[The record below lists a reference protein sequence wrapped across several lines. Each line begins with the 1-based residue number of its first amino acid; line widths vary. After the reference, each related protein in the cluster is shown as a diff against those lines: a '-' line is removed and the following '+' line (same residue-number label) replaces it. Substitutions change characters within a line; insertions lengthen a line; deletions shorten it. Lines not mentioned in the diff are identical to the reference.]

1 MPTAMRTIF
10 HLYFLSLGIVLS
22 GCSLQ
27 KGNISME
34 VENPAETVRSS
45 ALVILSRSAI
55 TKKANGKLAP
65 YYEVN
70 IHNKNIPVQ
79 FDDLDGDGQWDE
91 LVFLHDFRPKEK
103 LTVILRSSAIKP
115 IGISGSKAHVRHQRL
130 LENGSFGPSLAADT
144 IDGKQKPTDFSK
156 QKLPPFLTEG
166 PAWENDRVG
175 FRLYFDT
182 RNGKDVWGKLKPE
195 MVLDSVGTNSTANY
209 HALNEWGM
217 DLLKVGSSLGAG
229 ALALFIPDMEGKDT
243 LVRVGGSNM
252 ENILYERV
260 ADGPVRAIFRMH
272 YKNWKLH
279 PALSP
284 VSLTE
289 EIQIWGGQLFYESVV
304 HVTGLPANAALV
316 TGIVN
321 LYDAPE
327 NEILEG
333 KATAIFTHHKQSEN
347 KDKLAMA
354 ILLNKEELQEFS
366 TAKNSDTDI
375 RNTYL
380 VKMKTRNNKPNRFR
394 FYAAWEK
401 SVPALSDSA
410 RFESFLR
417 DELKAFQQPI
427 IVNE

>member
-1 MPTAMRTIF
+1 MRTIF
-10 HLYFLSLGIVLS
+10 YVFLLALGILGS
-22 GCSLQ
+22 GCSAQ
-27 KGNISME
+27 EEIISME
-34 VENPAETVRSS
+34 MENPSETGRSS
-45 ALVILSRSAI
+45 ALVIVSHSAVA
-55 TKKANGKLAP
+55 KKANGKPAP

-70 IHNKNIPVQ
+70 INKKNIPVQ

-91 LVFLHDFRPKEK
+91 LVFLHDFKPKEK
-103 LTVILRSSAIKP
+103 LTVSLRSSAIKP
-115 IGISGSKAHVRHQRL
+115 IGNSESKAHVRHRRL
-130 LENGSFGPSLAADT
+130 LENGSFGPSLATDS
-144 IDGKQKPTDFSK
+144 IDGSQTPTDFGK

-182 RNGKDVWGKLKPE
+182 RNGKDIWGKLKPE
-195 MVLDSVGTNSTANY
+195 MVLDNVGTDSTANY
-209 HALNEWGM
+209 HALNDWGM

-229 ALALFIPDMEGKDT
+229 ALALFIPNMDGKDT

-252 ENILYERV
+252 GNILYERV

-304 HVTGLPANAALV
+304 RFTGLPANTALV

-321 LYDAPE
+321 LYDAPQ
-327 NEILEG
+327 NELLEG
-333 KATAIFTHHKQSEN
+333 RATAIFTHHKQSEN

-354 ILLNKEELQEFS
+354 ILMNKEELQEFS

-380 VKMKTRNNKPNRFR
+380 VKMKTRNNQPNRFR

-401 SVPALSDSA
+401 SVPALSDQA
-410 RFESFLR
+410 RFEAFLK
-417 DELKAFQQPI
+417 DELKTFQQPI
-427 IVNE
+427 VLNE

>member
-1 MPTAMRTIF
+1 
-10 HLYFLSLGIVLS
+10 
-22 GCSLQ
+22 
-27 KGNISME
+27 ME
-34 VENPAETVRSS
+34 VENPAETGQSS
-45 ALVILSRSAI
+45 ALVILSRSAV
-55 TKKANGKLAP
+55 TKKASGKPAP
-65 YYEVN
+65 FYEVN
-70 IHNKNIPVQ
+70 INNNNTPVQ

-91 LVFLHDFRPKEK
+91 LVFLHDFKPKEK
-103 LTVILRSSAIKP
+103 LTVILRSSEIKP
-115 IGISGSKAHVRHQRL
+115 TGSSESKAHVRHQRL

-156 QKLPPFLTEG
+156 QKFPPFLTEG

-182 RNGKDVWGKLKPE
+182 RNGKDIWGKLKPE
-195 MVLDSVGTNSTANY
+195 MVLDSVGKDSTANY
-209 HALNEWGM
+209 HALNDWGM

-252 ENILYERV
+252 GSILYERV

-272 YKNWKLH
+272 YKNWQVH
-279 PALSP
+279 PFISP

-289 EIQIWGGQLFYESVV
+289 EIQIWGGQLFYESVITS
-304 HVTGLPANAALV
+304 TGLPANAALV

-321 LYDAPE
+321 LYDAPQ

-333 KATAIFTHHKQSEN
+333 KSTAIFTHHKQSEN

-354 ILLNKEELQEFS
+354 ILLNKKELQEFS
-366 TAKNSDTDI
+366 IAKNSDTDI

-380 VKMKTRNNKPNRFR
+380 VKMKTRNNQPNRFR

-410 RFESFLR
+410 RFEAFLR
-417 DELKAFQQPI
+417 DELKTFQQPI
-427 IVNE
+427 LVIE